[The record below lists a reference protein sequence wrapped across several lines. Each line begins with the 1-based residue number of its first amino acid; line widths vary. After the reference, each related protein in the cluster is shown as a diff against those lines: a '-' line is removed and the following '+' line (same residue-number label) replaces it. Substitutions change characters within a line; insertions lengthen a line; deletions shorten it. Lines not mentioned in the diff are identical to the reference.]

1 MKRARHITRW
11 LATSVAVIALSL
23 SCLAQRN
30 SYQPSAARVQAP
42 SHPGANPAPRG
53 QGAPHEPQ
61 RRAGDWLRQHKD
73 LPPGEQERALQNDPH
88 FRSLP
93 PAQQRRLRQQ
103 LRYFSSL
110 PPQEQQHV
118 LQLMDRMGNR
128 GRVWNGLTPE
138 QRQRVQQIHNQIL
151 QLPPDRQR
159 MVRSTIRDL
168 RAMPPA
174 QREQVINSDRFRN
187 NFSPQEL
194 GILREVTRL
203 PLAPAEGG
211 AEPAPQP

>member
-1 MKRARHITRW
+1 
-11 LATSVAVIALSL
+11 
-23 SCLAQRN
+23 
-30 SYQPSAARVQAP
+30 
-42 SHPGANPAPRG
+42 
-53 QGAPHEPQ
+53 
-61 RRAGDWLRQHKD
+61 
-73 LPPGEQERALQNDPH
+73 
-88 FRSLP
+88 
-93 PAQQRRLRQQ
+93 
-103 LRYFSSL
+103 
-110 PPQEQQHV
+110 
-118 LQLMDRMGNR
+118 
-128 GRVWNGLTPE
+128 
-138 QRQRVQQIHNQIL
+138 VQQIHNQIL

-211 AEPAPQP
+211 PEAPPQE